1 MSSARALFKPA
12 AVIML
17 IGGIVLII
25 SSIYIFLAKANY
37 AYGALQ
43 GLLFVLFMVII
54 GGFEA
59 ASAKPVFKT
68 EQGAWRNAVLLTLL
82 SALLKA
88 FTALTAFGAYEE
100 MSSPKDELVIQIAWA
115 CVIMAVA
122 ELVVIVLLL
131 VFKKLFMP
139 TEEEV
144 QAAMK
149 KMGGVSVKTASECPT
164 CREIIEKDWVQCP
177 QCGTRLPRFC
187 ANCNAP
193 LPGMVEKCPS
203 CGVGVERSEAIK
215 KSIATLDELSRE
227 EARPEA
233 RSVRFARLG
242 EAYLKAGE
250 TDNAL
255 EAYRKAIH
263 YTEFDRKRAN
273 FMVKMANILE
283 NEGRENEANEILDA
297 AMQMD
302 PADEAGAQALKDAIA
317 VKPLAKQALAAFA
330 EGETAQGEAL
340 EAKEEKDRERDALAS
355 ANEQFT
361 KALSLADQVLATDKK
376 DINGVGW
383 IKARSLVAKAEEM
396 QKAKAPKEEVLKVLD
411 QAVAL
416 DPYGRTKAITMRK
429 ALTPKEKKKKQKKA
443 KK

>member
-1 MSSARALFKPA
+1 
-12 AVIML
+12 ML

-68 EQGAWRNAVLLTLL
+68 EQGSWRNAVLLTLL

-100 MSSPKDELVIQIAWA
+100 MSAPKDELVIQMAWA
-115 CVIMAVA
+115 CVIVAVA
-122 ELVVIVLLL
+122 ELAVIVLLL

-139 TEEEV
+139 SEEEV

-193 LPGMVEKCPS
+193 LPGMVERCPS
-203 CGVGVERSEAIK
+203 CGVNVERPEAIK
-215 KSIATLDELSRE
+215 KSVATLEEQSRE

-283 NEGRENEANEILDA
+283 NEDREREANEILDA

-317 VKPLAKQALAAFA
+317 VKPLAKQASAAFA
-330 EGETAQGEAL
+330 AGEKAQAEAL
-340 EAKEEKDRERDALAS
+340 EAKAKEEKDRERGALAS
-355 ANEQFT
+355 AEEKFT
-361 KALSLADQVLATDKK
+361 KALSLAEQALATDRR

-396 QKAKAPKEEVLKVLD
+396 QRAKAPKEEVLKVLD

-429 ALTPKEKKKKQKKA
+429 ALAPKEKKKQKKA